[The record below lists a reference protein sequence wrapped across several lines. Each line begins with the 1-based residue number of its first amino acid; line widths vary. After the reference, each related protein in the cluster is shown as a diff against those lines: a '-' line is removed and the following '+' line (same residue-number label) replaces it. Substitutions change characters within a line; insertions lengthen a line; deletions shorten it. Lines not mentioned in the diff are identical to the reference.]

1 LPREAV
7 ELHRTRAARRRAHRA
22 AASLLRDHLK
32 PPPQLTVSEWADE
45 HRIVPATSAEPGRW
59 RTSRT
64 PYLREVMDAFSDPLV
79 ERVVFMKGAQVGG
92 SEALNNVIGYFID
105 QDPSTVL
112 FVQTTDEEAAN
123 YSRERIAPMISDC
136 AVLKSKVSAPRS
148 RDSTNTVDAKSY
160 PGGHLGIVGANAPSG
175 LRSRPRRV
183 VLFDDVDGY
192 PASAG
197 DEGDPIE
204 LAVKRTST
212 YWNRKVGLVS
222 TPTTKGASRIENAFE
237 ESDQRFYYVPC
248 PHCGQEQRLQWDR
261 VRWDKLRTPDGPV
274 SVPSSAHYV
283 CEACDERIE
292 ERHKVGM
299 LERGRWIATKPE
311 REVVGF
317 HLSALYS
324 PWFTWVELV
333 EEFLSAKDHVE
344 KLRVFINTR
353 LAETFEERGDAPEWK
368 RLYERRES
376 YELGTCPEGVVFL
389 TAGVDVQND
398 RVEGFVW
405 GWGYDKES
413 WFVEHVVAEGRP
425 AEAGTWDPI
434 TAMLHRTY
442 PGAGGVSFP
451 LAAVAVDT
459 GFDHLSVV
467 DWLRRV
473 GDRRVMLV
481 KGDHWKNWTVVVG
494 SPTKS
499 EVVRDGRRFGYLLWP
514 VGGALIKQE
523 TYGFLGLEAPV
534 EGERY
539 PPGYVHLPMVGSE
552 LVQQLVAED
561 LVTSTDKYGRA
572 KRAWVTHRRRNEGLD
587 GRVYARAAA
596 EREGLSRL
604 VRPLEELA
612 IARKPHAKQLREE
625 RSRGDDDSGRNKRP
639 AGWLKRRGGKPR
651 GGWL

>member
-1 LPREAV
+1 
-7 ELHRTRAARRRAHRA
+7 
-22 AASLLRDHLK
+22 
-32 PPPQLTVSEWADE
+32 
-45 HRIVPATSAEPGRW
+45 
-59 RTSRT
+59 
-64 PYLREVMDAFSDPLV
+64 
-79 ERVVFMKGAQVGG
+79 
-92 SEALNNVIGYFID
+92 
-105 QDPSTVL
+105 
-112 FVQTTDEEAAN
+112 
-123 YSRERIAPMISDC
+123 
-136 AVLKSKVSAPRS
+136 
-148 RDSTNTVDAKSY
+148 
-160 PGGHLGIVGANAPSG
+160 
-175 LRSRPRRV
+175 
-183 VLFDDVDGY
+183 
-192 PASAG
+192 
-197 DEGDPIE
+197 
-204 LAVKRTST
+204 
-212 YWNRKVGLVS
+212 
-222 TPTTKGASRIENAFE
+222 
-237 ESDQRFYYVPC
+237 
-248 PHCGQEQRLQWDR
+248 
-261 VRWDKLRTPDGPV
+261 
-274 SVPSSAHYV
+274 
-283 CEACDERIE
+283 
-292 ERHKVGM
+292 
-299 LERGRWIATKPE
+299 
-311 REVVGF
+311 
-317 HLSALYS
+317 
-324 PWFTWVELV
+324 
-333 EEFLSAKDHVE
+333 
-344 KLRVFINTR
+344 
-353 LAETFEERGDAPEWK
+353 
-368 RLYERRES
+368 
-376 YELGTCPEGVVFL
+376 
-389 TAGVDVQND
+389 
-398 RVEGFVW
+398 
-405 GWGYDKES
+405 
-413 WFVEHVVAEGRP
+413 
-425 AEAGTWDPI
+425 
-434 TAMLHRTY
+434 MLHRTY